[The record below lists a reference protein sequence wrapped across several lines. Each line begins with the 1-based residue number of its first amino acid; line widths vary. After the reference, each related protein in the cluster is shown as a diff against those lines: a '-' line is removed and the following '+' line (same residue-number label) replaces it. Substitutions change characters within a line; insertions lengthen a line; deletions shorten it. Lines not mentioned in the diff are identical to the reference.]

1 MSSTR
6 KKRTSYTAE
15 ERRQAHARKVA
26 QLEARQTLIDD
37 RISRMK
43 AVCGEGSIITGG
55 FANVPIDISFI
66 TDKGA
71 TVFSRNEAYRIRKND
86 IIQLTCDAVC
96 KPGDMCIVIH
106 KGQYVFAIA
115 RDREQFFTNMNST
128 SRDEDII
135 EIAEDDY
142 IGSIACI
149 LPAIQA
155 PRATE

>member
-1 MSSTR
+1 MPSTR

-15 ERRQAHARKVA
+15 ERKQAHARKVA
-26 QLEARQTLIDD
+26 QQEARITLIDK
-37 RISRMK
+37 RLQRMRT
-43 AVCGEGSIITGG
+43 VCGEGSIITGG

-66 TDKGA
+66 ADKGA

-86 IIQLTCDAVC
+86 IIQLTCDSCC
-96 KPGDMCIVIH
+96 KPGDVCVVIY

-115 RDREQFFTNMNST
+115 RDRSLFFTNMNST
-128 SRDEDII
+128 SREDDII
-135 EIAEDDY
+135 QISDDEY

-155 PRATE
+155 